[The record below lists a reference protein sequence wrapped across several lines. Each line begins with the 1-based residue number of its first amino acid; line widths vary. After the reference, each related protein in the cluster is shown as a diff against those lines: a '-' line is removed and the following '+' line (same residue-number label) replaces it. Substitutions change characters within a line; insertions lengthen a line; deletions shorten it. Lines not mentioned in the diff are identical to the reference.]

1 MAMPIR
7 INPYIPFAFIY
18 FFVNAAGLPFGL
30 LYTSLLAPFFYFWVL
45 LKKRHEILFPFLL
58 FLLPFVVAHLNL
70 EGLDRMQYL
79 ITMLNLL
86 TVYIFGQAFHTW
98 LKTDQ
103 QKERILRILLYTNAL
118 LCGIAMLFYFTPLQ
132 SIFWSRQNL
141 TSDVTD
147 FLRLKMFTYEPS
159 YYALLFVPLFL
170 YFFLQYIFRQNQIRS
185 SLLLIMLF
193 LPFILSFSIGV
204 IICLLAAGFCCLIIR
219 LPDLYRN
226 RRIVNGFINTLFV
239 TILLLMIAGI
249 FFPDNPL
256 FIRIENILAGND
268 SSAEGR
274 TGDAFIIARQLL
286 DQGNAYW
293 GIGAGQLEL
302 AGADLI
308 RGYYLYFHNTPV
320 AIPNAAAE
328 TLALFGWLGFGLRIG
343 MECLLFMLTKP
354 WKNYYRLTIFCFVF
368 LYQFTG
374 SYITNAAEYVLW
386 ILAFTNAF
394 PAFDVSAAAKSKA
407 TELLRAGS

>member
-1 MAMPIR
+1 MPIR

>member
-1 MAMPIR
+1 MSAR

-30 LYTSLLAPFFYFWVL
+30 LYTSLLAPFFYAWVV
-45 LKKRHEILFPFLL
+45 LKKKQEILFPFLL
-58 FLLPFVVAHLNL
+58 CLLPFVLAHLNL
-70 EGLDRMQYL
+70 ESLDRMQYL

-98 LKTDQ
+98 LNKDS
-103 QKERILRILLYTNAL
+103 QKEKTLRLLLHTNGL
-118 LCGIAMLFYFTPLQ
+118 LCLIAILFYFTPFQ
-132 SIFWSRQNL
+132 SLFWSRQNL

-170 YFFLQYIFRQNQIRS
+170 YFFLQYVFRQNQIRS
-185 SLLLIMLF
+185 SILLPLLF

-204 IICLLAAGFCCLIIR
+204 IICLLTAGFFCLIIR
-219 LPDLYRN
+219 FPHLYRN
-226 RRIVNGFINTLFV
+226 RRIVNGLINTLF
-239 TILLLMIAGI
+239 ISIALLMFAGI

-256 FIRIENILAGND
+256 FIRIENILTGND

-286 DQGNAYW
+286 DQGNPYW

-308 RGYYLYFHNTPV
+308 RGYYLYYHNTPV

-343 MECLLFMLTKP
+343 IECLLFLLTKP
-354 WKNYYRLTIFCFVF
+354 WKNYYRLILFFFVF

-374 SYITNAAEYVLW
+374 SYITNVAEYVLW

-394 PAFDVSAAAKSKA
+394 PAFDISAAHQRKA
-407 TELLRAGS
+407 SALLRTGS

>member
-1 MAMPIR
+1 MPIR

-30 LYTSLLAPFFYFWVL
+30 LYTSLLAPFFYAWVV
-45 LKKRHEILFPFLL
+45 LKKKQEILFPFLL
-58 FLLPFVVAHLNL
+58 CLLPFVVAHLNL
-70 EGLDRMQYL
+70 VGLDRMQYL

-86 TVYIFGQAFHTW
+86 TVYIYGQAFHTW

-103 QKERILRILLYTNAL
+103 QKERTLRILLYTNAL
-118 LCGIAMLFYFTPLQ
+118 LCGMAILFYFTPLQ
-132 SIFWSRQNL
+132 SLFWSRQNL

-170 YFFLQYIFRQNQIRS
+170 YFFLQYVFRQNLIRS
-185 SLLLIMLF
+185 SLLLPILF

-204 IICLLAAGFCCLIIR
+204 IICLLAAGFCCLMIR

-226 RRIVNGFINTLFV
+226 RRIVNGFINTLF
-239 TILLLMIAGI
+239 ISIALLMFAGI

-256 FIRIENILAGND
+256 FIRIENILTGND

-286 DQGNAYW
+286 DLGNPYW

-308 RGYYLYFHNTPV
+308 REYYLYYHSTPV

-343 MECLLFMLTKP
+343 IECLLFALTKP
-354 WKNYYRLTIFCFVF
+354 WKNYYRLIIFFFVF

-394 PAFDVSAAAKSKA
+394 PAFDVSAAAKRKA
-407 TELLRAGS
+407 AQLLPTGR

>member
-239 TILLLMIAGI
+239 TIFLLMIAGI

-308 RGYYLYFHNTPV
+308 RGYYLYYHNTPV